1 MTRPGWRPSLFLAAA
16 SLLLVAV
23 PTAPAQQKPPSTA
36 FLNGTEVFRRILFD
50 TGKDVFENGFQP
62 LDAFSKLDDPR
73 HSILIVLGDAN
84 RLTEVP
90 HGLRNFVE
98 RGGVL
103 FLATDRPPHGE
114 AGAALY
120 RTAGVGVN
128 GTSMVC
134 DDKDSCYH
142 GLPYCPFLRPED
154 EDSDLFRNLMREHS
168 SLSTV
173 ASNAPSYLERLPW
186 AEPDGVPFPPP
197 LAPLARLPRECY
209 PEGGVAMNPMLSP
222 GPRLFAV
229 GGGVEEGRVLVMAD
243 HSVFINEMM
252 LQKDNGN
259 IEFAYN
265 ALQWMIGHEA
275 DQRTK
280 VLFVEDD
287 RINTRFEVP
296 LKEVPD
302 ELADRLLDF
311 LLHHIPE
318 AAQKAAP
325 ALERDLKQFD
335 QRGGADDLLWRF
347 LRRGGVTP
355 DGLLRGL
362 AVALAVLV
370 VLYGCWKVGWK
381 ARHGADSQ
389 GPLLASAL
397 YRLAPTGT
405 VAEQRRKALIHADN
419 LWEPARN
426 LARQFLTG
434 AGVSGGAAAPRVE
447 VRGGWLRRWTMA
459 GRVKRLW
466 RLAYGAPAR
475 LSLSDWRRL
484 LRDVKRLQ
492 AGLGDGTV
500 RFS

>member
-1 MTRPGWRPSLFLAAA
+1 MRRPGWRPSLFLTAA
-16 SLLLVAV
+16 SLFLTAV
-23 PTAPAQQKPPSTA
+23 PAAPAQQKPPSPA

-50 TGKDVFENGFQP
+50 AGKDVFPNGFQP
-62 LDAFSKLDDPR
+62 LDAFGKLDDPP
-73 HSILIVLGDAN
+73 HSILIVLGDSN

-90 HGLRNFVE
+90 GGLEHYVE
-98 RGGVL
+98 GGGVL
-103 FLATDRPPHGE
+103 FLATDRPLNGE
-114 AGAALY
+114 AAAALR
-120 RTAGVGVN
+120 RTAGVQVS
-128 GTSMVC
+128 GTFVLC
-134 DDKDSCYH
+134 DNPEACYH
-142 GLPYCPFLRPED
+142 QLADCPFLRPD
-154 EDSDLFRNLMREHS
+154 DADADLFRNLMQENS

-173 ASNAPSYLERLPW
+173 ATNAPSYLEP
-186 AEPDGVPFPPP
+186 AAGPDGAPFLPELATLPPK
-197 LAPLARLPRECY
+197 CY
-209 PEGGVAMNPMLSP
+209 PEGAPAFMAFRRPP
-222 GPRLFAV
+222 LFAV
-229 GGGVEEGRVLVMAD
+229 KGGVGDGRVLVMAD

-265 ALQWMIGHEA
+265 ALQWMIGDEA

-280 VLFVEDD
+280 VLFVEDGQ
-287 RINTRFEVP
+287 INTRFEVP

-325 ALERDLKQFD
+325 ALERGLKEFD
-335 QRGGADDLLWRF
+335 QRGGADEVLWRF
-347 LRRGGVTP
+347 LRRGGVRP
-355 DGLLRGL
+355 DGWLRFL
-362 AVALAVLV
+362 AVTLAVLA

-381 ARHGADSQ
+381 ARHGADLQ

-397 YRLAPTGT
+397 YRLAPSGT

-419 LWEPARN
+419 LWEPARD

-434 AGVSGGAAAPRVE
+434 AGVQAGAAAPRVE
-447 VRGGWLRRWTMA
+447 VRGGWLRRWTTA

-466 RLAYGAPAR
+466 RLAHGAPAR
-475 LSLSDWRRL
+475 LSLSDWHRL
-484 LRDVKRLQ
+484 LRDVKSLQ

-500 RFS
+500 RFT